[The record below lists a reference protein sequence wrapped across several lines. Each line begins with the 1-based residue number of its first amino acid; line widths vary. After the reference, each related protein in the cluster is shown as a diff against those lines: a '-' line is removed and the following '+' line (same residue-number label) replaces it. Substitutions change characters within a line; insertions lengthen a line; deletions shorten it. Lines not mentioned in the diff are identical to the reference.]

1 MERLERCADSENS
14 FSFWDKSPSHLEGV
28 RMPTGRAL
36 PALAAEAEGDF
47 VATPS
52 ICGRRGSESQASRG
66 APQRVGARW
75 HRPSRTRVERP
86 LSPHAALPGAQ
97 GRAGPPRCAG
107 GWAGVRKVCRRVPA
121 RPPLPL
127 PRGKVKVSASRGR
140 ALGGGAGADLG
151 AGAGYSRGHGWA
163 RPPPPSQPETEA
175 RPWGLVPGR
184 GAPGR
189 GRGHSGG
196 TAGQDRR

>member
-1 MERLERCADSENS
+1 MERLESCADSENS
-14 FSFWDKSPSHLEGV
+14 VSFWHKSPSHLEGV
-28 RMPTGRAL
+28 GMPTGRAQ

-47 VATPS
+47 VATPN
-52 ICGRRGSESQASRG
+52 ICGPRGSESQASRD

-107 GWAGVRKVCRRVPA
+107 GWAGLRKVCRRVPA

-140 ALGGGAGADLG
+140 ALGG
-151 AGAGYSRGHGWA
+151 
-163 RPPPPSQPETEA
+163 
-175 RPWGLVPGR
+175 
-184 GAPGR
+184 R
-189 GRGHSGG
+189 GRRGPGSG
-196 TAGQDRR
+196 RRVFQGPWMGSAAASEPA